1 MRTPRLT
8 VVLAVLAIACWSL
21 LAAGPVALGKENV
34 TARLLTPLRL
44 DAAPGEKIT
53 VVWALAGAAE
63 NGRRQPF
70 NAIGVFVRLLS
81 ATGGRPSIEF
91 ATPDAH
97 PQGRYDAQVAV
108 PKGGI
113 GGVQI
118 GLRGTSDGSA
128 SDVLFPLDNDPFAA
142 PARGVAASQEA
153 RSGTPLPRWLAL
165 AGTLALLVGLGI
177 IVRRARWRTAASQ
190 SPSIQV
196 GRRAR

>member
-70 NAIGVFVRLLS
+70 TAIGVFVRLLRDPRGIVRTS
-81 ATGGRPSIEF
+81 GMVIRRLLAGRCSSTRH
-91 ATPDAH
+91 A
-97 PQGRYDAQVAV
+97 
-108 PKGGI
+108 I
-113 GGVQI
+113 G
-118 GLRGTSDGSA
+118 D
-128 SDVLFPLDNDPFAA
+128 
-142 PARGVAASQEA
+142 VAAA
-153 RSGTPLPRWLAL
+153 LRPVPR
-165 AGTLALLVGLGI
+165 
-177 IVRRARWRTAASQ
+177 R
-190 SPSIQV
+190 
-196 GRRAR
+196 

>member
-81 ATGGRPSIEF
+81 ATGGRPSIGF

-118 GLRGTSDGSA
+118 GLRGSSDREP
-128 SDVLFPLDNDPFAA
+128 SDELFPLENDPFAA
-142 PARGVAASQEA
+142 PAREVAAGQEA
-153 RSGTPLPRWLAL
+153 TSGRPLPAWLAL
-165 AGTLALLVGLGI
+165 AGVLALLGVLGA
-177 IVRRARWRTAASQ
+177 VVWRARWRTAAS
-190 SPSIQV
+190 
-196 GRRAR
+196 